1 MPRASTWTKSHGAR
15 RPRVIVADDHV
26 RVLESVAGLLVDDFD
41 VVAAVTDGRQAVDAA
56 LHLEPDA
63 VLLDITMPI
72 LDGVRAA
79 EELRRMGSGA
89 KVVFL
94 TMHDADEYVAAT
106 IEAGGHGYVLKT
118 RIHTDL
124 MNALDHALSA
134 RLFLPSLTSLTTV
147 ANSRSADVHAVQF
160 RPDEGMPPAG
170 VGGWLGAS
178 LQRGDLA
185 AIVAGKAL
193 RAGIV
198 EQLEAA
204 GYDAADAARQGR
216 WLVFDA
222 EEALSQCVR
231 SGRPDAG
238 EVAKFIDAL
247 ERSRVATAGASSRL
261 TIFGEMSALFLRDGN
276 SEAALQL
283 EHLWSELT
291 RGLPFLTVCCYPEEC
306 FGRGGHAEIFPQLC
320 AEHAAVC
327 AAPAA

>member
-1 MPRASTWTKSHGAR
+1 MPRASTWTKSNAAR
-15 RPRVIVADDHV
+15 RPRVIFADDHA
-26 RVLESVAGLLVDDFD
+26 RVLESVAGLLADDFD

-79 EELRRMGSGA
+79 KELRRLGSGA

-94 TMHDADEYVAAT
+94 TMHDADEYVGAA
-106 IEAGGHGYVLKT
+106 IGAGGHGYVQKT

-124 MNALDHALSA
+124 LNALDHALSA
-134 RLFLPSLTSLTTV
+134 RLFLPSLTSLSTV
-147 ANSRSADVHAVQF
+147 ANASAADVHAVQF
-160 RPDEGMPPAG
+160 RPDERVPPGG

-185 AIVAGKAL
+185 AVVVRKGVGAAIVQ
-193 RAGIV
+193 
-198 EQLEAA
+198 QLEAT
-204 GYDAADAARQGR
+204 GYGVADAARQGR

-222 EEALSQCVR
+222 DHALSQCVH
-231 SGRPDAG
+231 SGRPDAA
-238 EVAKFIDAL
+238 EVANFIDTL
-247 ERSRVATAGASSRL
+247 ERSRVATAGAASRL
-261 TIFGEMSALFLRDGN
+261 TIFGEMSVLLLRDGN
-276 SEAALQL
+276 REGALQL

-291 RGLPFLTVCCYPEEC
+291 RGLPFLTVCSYPDEC
-306 FGRGGHAEIFPQLC
+306 FGPGGHAEIFPQLC

-327 AAPAA
+327 AAQAA

>member
-1 MPRASTWTKSHGAR
+1 MPRASTWTKPNGAR

-63 VLLDITMPI
+63 VLMDITMPI

-79 EELRRMGSGA
+79 EELRRLGSGA

-94 TMHDADEYVAAT
+94 TMHDADEYVGAA

-124 MNALDHALSA
+124 LNALDHALSA
-134 RLFLPSLTSLTTV
+134 RLFLPSLTSLSTV
-147 ANSRSADVHAVQF
+147 ANTRSADVHAVQF
-160 RPDEGMPPAG
+160 RPDDRVPPAG

-185 AIVAGKAL
+185 AVVVRKGVGAAIV
-193 RAGIV
+193 
-198 EQLEAA
+198 QQMEAA
-204 GYDAADAARQGR
+204 GYGVADAARLGR

-222 EEALSQCVR
+222 GDALSQCVH

-247 ERSRVATAGASSRL
+247 ERSRVATAGAASRL
-261 TIFGEMSALFLRDGN
+261 TIFGEMSVLLLRDGN
-276 SEAALQL
+276 REGALQL
-283 EHLWSELT
+283 ERLWSELT
-291 RGLPFLTVCCYPEEC
+291 RGLPFLTVCSYPEEC
-306 FGRGGHAEIFPQLC
+306 FLRGGHAEIFPQLC
-320 AEHAAVC
+320 AAHTAVC